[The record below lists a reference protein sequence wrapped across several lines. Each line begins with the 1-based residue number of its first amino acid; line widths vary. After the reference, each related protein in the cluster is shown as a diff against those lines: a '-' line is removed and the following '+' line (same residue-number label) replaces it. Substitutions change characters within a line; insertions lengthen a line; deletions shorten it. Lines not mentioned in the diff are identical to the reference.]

1 MSVPEVLA
9 LIAGV
14 LAAVEQ
20 ISAKGRSLLAWAVL
34 LIAIALLWGKVA

>member
-14 LAAVEQ
+14 LAAIEEF
-20 ISAKGRSLLAWAVL
+20 SAKERSLLAWAVL